1 MTNTTELKKDRDLFI
16 DWLQK
21 EKNIDY
27 KPSKDY
33 YYRCLRVERS
43 ANKDIGLLLLNEKTF
58 LEFMEW
64 IHQYGMQNGID
75 KKKAYVLVGT
85 LRSAVK
91 KYAEFKNP
99 DMLPVYQKRSYS
111 YYF

>member
-1 MTNTTELKKDRDLFI
+1 
-16 DWLQK
+16 
-21 EKNIDY
+21 
-27 KPSKDY
+27 
-33 YYRCLRVERS
+33 
-43 ANKDIGLLLLNEKTF
+43 
-58 LEFMEW
+58 MEW
-64 IHQYGMQNGID
+64 IHQYGMQKGID